1 MPILFK
7 GYVLDGRIP
16 GTVDTSVEDLNG
28 NRFYSPALRGTGSSL
43 EETGPVRFS
52 WIPVRDVGGEFDED
66 RARYEWVEDYR
77 DGTLRYVRVIGDR
90 AAVIHVSPH
99 SSGQVIH
106 ELMEALP
113 QLGAEM
119 ERLERA
125 WRGLVETWRE
135 VILEFSADGW
145 VSVPYGPLI
154 WFHGQDSVNELL
166 SDTGLELMEDYD
178 GVTRVRAH
186 SGRPFRADSLSSALR
201 LLTLGIR
208 MYSAIKSVQEGEA
221 VKVTLSL
228 LSLMRIGGRNGSFR
242 AEEP

>member
-1 MPILFK
+1 M
-7 GYVLDGRIP
+7 D
-16 GTVDTSVEDLNG
+16 
-28 NRFYSPALRGTGSSL
+28 
-43 EETGPVRFS
+43 ETGPVRFS
-52 WIPVRDVGGEFDED
+52 WIPIRDVGGELDEE

-113 QLGAEM
+113 HLGAEM
-119 ERLERA
+119 EGLERA

-135 VILEFSADGW
+135 VSLEFGADGW

-166 SDTGLELMEDYD
+166 SDMGLELMEDYD
-178 GVTRVRAH
+178 GVTRVRAY
-186 SGRPFRADSLSSALR
+186 SGRPFKVESLSRALR
-201 LLTLGIR
+201 PFTLGIR

-221 VKVTLSL
+221 VKVVLSMLSL
-228 LSLMRIGGRNGSFR
+228 IGVGGRNGSFR
-242 AEEP
+242 AEGP